1 MARKHDTSSGV
12 NPLAGGGAAQRPEAQ
27 VHLSRR
33 ERQIMDVVYRLGR
46 VSAADVTTHLPDPP
60 SYSAVRAL
68 LRILEDKGHLRHTE
82 EPGSGKYVYSPT
94 RPRDH
99 AGKSALQRVVQTFFD
114 NSAEKAVAA
123 LLDLADRD
131 LSEQELE
138 RLAKLIEQARN
149 DGR

>member
-1 MARKHDTSSGV
+1 MPRRQDDSRRADDPS
-12 NPLAGGGAAQRPEAQ
+12 GAASQRPEAQ

-46 VSAADVTTHLPDPP
+46 ASAADVTAQLPDPP

-82 EPGSGKYVYSPT
+82 EAGTGKYVYSPV

-123 LLDLADRD
+123 LLDLADRE
-131 LSEQELE
+131 LSEAELE
-138 RLAKLIEQARN
+138 RLAKLIEQARSE
-149 DGR
+149 GR

>member
-1 MARKHDTSSGV
+1 VPRKQDSSHRADD
-12 NPLAGGGAAQRPEAQ
+12 PSGGEPRRRPETQ
-27 VHLSRR
+27 IHLSRR

-46 VSAADVTTHLPDPP
+46 ASAAEVTAHLPDPP

-82 EPGSGKYVYSPT
+82 EAATGKYVYAPI

-99 AGKSALQRVVQTFFD
+99 AGRSALQRVVQTFFD